1 MSFMDRLP
9 RPKAVSSTFDALI
22 REYFGGGSTSSGVA
36 VNSDSAMR
44 VVTVYNCVKVL
55 YNCIS
60 QMPCQLMEDVKD
72 VKNKATNHPLY
83 KVISKRPNGWLTA
96 SELWGKAIVDV
107 SMRGNFVAFKTM
119 VGKNV
124 REILPIN
131 PDRLQEIK
139 QNSDFSL
146 TYKISGPSGE
156 SAQEYPQSKIFHI
169 RGLSLDGITGMN
181 PIQYARECIGLGMA
195 GERFLSNYF
204 GKGLHPGALI
214 ETDKILSLENR
225 KNLGTALREE
235 YAGISS
241 ANNQGLMLL
250 DEGMKI
256 KFPEIKLVDQ
266 QFLELMKMT
275 EAQIC
280 GMFGVPLILVQA
292 GSTPATYASSVQ
304 FKQSFVDFTLAPIA
318 VSFESS
324 IDRDLLTESEQ
335 DRYYSKY
342 NMGSL
347 LRGNMA
353 ERFAAYAIGI
363 TNKFMNSN
371 QARALEDWNPRE
383 GGDVYENPNTSVNP
397 NTTDPG
403 TAADQGGAQP

>member
-1 MSFMDRLP
+1 MGILSKTI
-9 RPKAVSSTFDALI
+9 RPQAVSSTFDTLI

-60 QMPCQLMEDVKD
+60 QMPCQLMEDVND
-72 VKNKATNHPLY
+72 VKNKATDHPLY

-124 REILPIN
+124 REILPVN

-139 QNSDFSL
+139 QNPDFSL

-156 SAQEYPQSKIFHI
+156 PAKEYPQSKIFHI

-195 GERFLSNYF
+195 GEKFLSQYF
-204 GKGLHPGALI
+204 GKGMHPGAIL
-214 ETDKILSLENR
+214 EHPLRLAPQDHANMLAAYKI
-225 KNLGTALREE
+225 K
-235 YAGISS
+235 YAGL
-241 ANNQGLMLL
+241 NNAQDVMLV
-250 DEGMKI
+250 DDGMKI
-256 KFPEIKLVDQ
+256 QFPSIKLVDQ

-275 EAQIC
+275 EAQIA
-280 GMFGVPLILVQA
+280 GMFGIPLILIQA

-304 FKQSFVDFTLAPIA
+304 FKQSFVDFTIAPIA

-324 IDRDLLTESEQ
+324 IDRDLLTIPEQ
-335 DRYYSKY
+335 DTLYSKF
-342 NMGSL
+342 NMGAL

-363 TNKFMNSN
+363 TNKFMNAN
-371 QARALEDWNPRE
+371 QARALEDWNGYE

-397 NTTDPG
+397 DTKTDPG
-403 TAADQGGAQP
+403 TSADQGGE

>member
-1 MSFMDRLP
+1 MGFLSKTI
-9 RPKAVSSTFDALI
+9 RPQAVSSTLDHLI

-44 VVTVYNCVKVL
+44 LITVYNCVKVL

-60 QMPCQLMEDVKD
+60 QMPCQLIEEVNG
-72 VKNKATNHPLY
+72 VKNKAVNDPLY
-83 KVISKRPNGWLTA
+83 KVIGKRPNDWLTA

-119 VGKNV
+119 VGKDV
-124 REILPIN
+124 REILPVN

-139 QNSDFSL
+139 QNPDFSL
-146 TYKISGPSGE
+146 TYKISGPNGE
-156 SAQEYPQSKIFHI
+156 SAQEYLQSKIFHI

-195 GERFLSNYF
+195 GEKFLSQYF
-204 GKGLHPGALI
+204 GKGMHPGAIL
-214 ETDKILSLENR
+214 EHPLRLAPQDHANMLAAYKI
-225 KNLGTALREE
+225 K
-235 YAGISS
+235 YAGL
-241 ANNQGLMLL
+241 NNAQDVMLV
-250 DEGMKI
+250 DDGMKI
-256 KFPEIKLVDQ
+256 QFPSIKLVDQ

-304 FKQSFVDFTLAPIA
+304 FKQSFVDFTLAPVA
-318 VSFESS
+318 VSFEGS
-324 IDRDLLTESEQ
+324 IYRDLIPEANQAT
-335 DRYYSKY
+335 KY
-342 NMGSL
+342 AKFNMGSL

-363 TNKFMNSN
+363 TNTFMSPNE
-371 QARALEDWNPRE
+371 ARAFEDWNERE

-397 NTTDPG
+397 NTADPG
-403 TAADQGGAQP
+403 TAADQGGIPS

>member
-1 MSFMDRLP
+1 M
-9 RPKAVSSTFDALI
+9 AVSTTMDSLL

-60 QMPCQLMEDVKD
+60 QMPCQLMEDVND
-72 VKNKATNHPLY
+72 VKNKANKHPLY
-83 KVISKRPNGWLTA
+83 NVIGKRPNGWLTA

-107 SMRGNFVAFKTM
+107 SMRGNFIAFKTM

-124 REILPIN
+124 REILPVH

-146 TYKISGPSGE
+146 SYKIAGPNGE
-156 SAQEYPQSKIFHI
+156 AAQDYPQSKIFHI

-181 PIQYARECIGLGMA
+181 PVQYARECIGLGMA
-195 GERFLSNYF
+195 GEKFLGQYF
-204 GKGLHPGALI
+204 GKGMHPGAVITHPYTQSTTNYLNQL
-214 ETDKILSLENR
+214 EALKI
-225 KNLGTALREE
+225 K
-235 YAGISS
+235 YAGLGN
-241 ANNQGLMLL
+241 AQDVMLL
-250 DEGMKI
+250 EKDTTI
-256 KFPEIKLVDQ
+256 TFPAIKLVDQ

-324 IDRDLLTESEQ
+324 IDRDLLTIEEQ
-335 DRYYSKY
+335 NTLYSKF

-363 TNKFMNSN
+363 TNKFMNPN
-371 QARALEDWNPRE
+371 QARALEDWNEYE
-383 GGDVYENPNTSVNP
+383 GGDVYENPNTSIAP
-397 NTTDPG
+397 DTTTTTGNT
-403 TAADQGGAQP
+403 ADQGGAQP

>member
-1 MSFMDRLP
+1 MGFLSKVI
-9 RPKAVSSTFDALI
+9 RPMAVSSTLESQI

-44 VVTVYNCVKVL
+44 LVTVYNCVKVL

-60 QMPCQLMEDVKD
+60 QMPCQLMEDVND
-72 VKNKATNHPLY
+72 VKNKANKHPLY

-131 PDRLQEIK
+131 PDNLEEIK
-139 QNSDFSL
+139 QNPDFSL
-146 TYKISGPSGE
+146 TYKIAGPDGE
-156 SAQEYPQSKIFHI
+156 DAKEYPQSKIFHI

-181 PIQYARECIGLGMA
+181 PIQYARECIGLGIA
-195 GERFLSNYF
+195 GEKFLAQYF
-204 GKGLHPGALI
+204 GKGMHPSAILEHPLVLNPITHANKLEALK
-214 ETDKILSLENR
+214 TK
-225 KNLGTALREE
+225 
-235 YAGISS
+235 YAGLSNS
-241 ANNQGLMLL
+241 QGVMLI
-250 DEGMKI
+250 DEGMKVS
-256 KFPEIKLVDQ
+256 FPAIKLVDQ

-324 IDRDLLTESEQ
+324 IDRDLLTEVEQ
-335 DRYYSKY
+335 NTLYSKF

-353 ERFAAYAIGI
+353 DRFAAYAIGI

-371 QARALEDWNPRE
+371 QARALEDWNARE
-383 GGDVYENPNTSVNP
+383 GGDIYENPNTSVNP
-397 NTTDPG
+397 NTTQDPG
-403 TAADQGGAQP
+403 KAADQGGE

>member
-1 MSFMDRLP
+1 MGILSKTI
-9 RPKAVSSTFDALI
+9 RPQAVSSTFDTLI
-22 REYFGGGSTSSGVA
+22 REYFGGGSTSSGVT

-44 VVTVYNCVKVL
+44 LVTVYNCVKVL

-60 QMPCQLMEDVKD
+60 QMPCQLMEDVND
-72 VKNKATNHPLY
+72 VKNKATKHPLY

-119 VGKNV
+119 VGKDV
-124 REILPIN
+124 REILPVN
-131 PDRLQEIK
+131 PDHLQEIK
-139 QNSDFSL
+139 QNPDFSL

-156 SAQEYPQSKIFHI
+156 PAREYPQSKIFHI

-195 GERFLSNYF
+195 GEKFLAQYF
-204 GKGLHPGALI
+204 GKGLHPGAVL
-214 ETDKILSLENR
+214 THP
-225 KNLGTALREE
+225 LRLAPPDHANMLAAWNIK
-235 YAGISS
+235 YAGLNH
-241 ANNQGLMLL
+241 AQGLMLV
-250 DEGMKI
+250 DDGMKI
-256 KFPEIKLVDQ
+256 DFPPIKLVDQ

-324 IDRDLLTESEQ
+324 IDRDLLTKSEQ

>member
-1 MSFMDRLP
+1 MGFISNVI
-9 RPKAVSSTFDALI
+9 RPQAVSSTLESQI

-36 VNSDSAMR
+36 VNSDTAMR
-44 VVTVYNCVKVL
+44 LVTVYNCVKVL

-60 QMPCQLMEDVKD
+60 QMPCQLMEDVND

-131 PDRLQEIK
+131 PDRLQAIK
-139 QNSDFSL
+139 QNPDFSL
-146 TYKISGPSGE
+146 SYKIAGPNGE
-156 SAQEYPQSKIFHI
+156 TAQDYPQSKIFHI

-181 PIQYARECIGLGMA
+181 PIHYARECIGLGMA
-195 GERFLSNYF
+195 GEKFIAQYF
-204 GKGLHPGALI
+204 GKGMHPGAIVEHPL
-214 ETDKILSLENR
+214 TLSPAAH
-225 KNLGTALREE
+225 KNMREALKEK
-235 YAGISS
+235 YAGL
-241 ANNQGLMLL
+241 NNAQDLMLI

-256 KFPEIKLVDQ
+256 QFPTIKLVDQ

-324 IDRDLLTESEQ
+324 IDRDLLTVPEQ
-335 DRYYSKY
+335 DTLYSKF

-383 GGDVYENPNTSVNP
+383 GGDVYENPNTSVTP
-397 NTTDPG
+397 NTTQDPG
-403 TAADQGGAQP
+403 KAADQGGE

>member
-1 MSFMDRLP
+1 MGILSKTI
-9 RPKAVSSTFDALI
+9 RPQAVSSTFDTLI

-60 QMPCQLMEDVKD
+60 QMPCQLMEDVND
-72 VKNKATNHPLY
+72 VKNKATDHPLY

-124 REILPIN
+124 REILPVN

-139 QNSDFSL
+139 QNPDFSL

-156 SAQEYPQSKIFHI
+156 PAKEYPQSKIFHI
-169 RGLSLDGITGMN
+169 RGLPLDGITGMN

-195 GERFLSNYF
+195 GEKFLAQYF
-204 GKGLHPGALI
+204 GKGLHPGAVL
-214 ETDKILSLENR
+214 THP
-225 KNLGTALREE
+225 LRLAPQDHANMLAAWNIK
-235 YAGISS
+235 YAGLNH
-241 ANNQGLMLL
+241 AQGLMLV
-250 DEGMKI
+250 DDGMKI
-256 KFPEIKLVDQ
+256 DFPPFKLVDQ

-324 IDRDLLTESEQ
+324 IDRDLLTKSEQ

>member
-1 MSFMDRLP
+1 MGFLSNVI
-9 RPKAVSSTFDALI
+9 RPVAVSSTLESQI

-44 VVTVYNCVKVL
+44 LVTVYNCVKVL

-60 QMPCQLMEDVKD
+60 QMPCQLMEDVND

-139 QNSDFSL
+139 QNPDFSL
-146 TYKISGPSGE
+146 SYKIAGPNGE
-156 SAQEYPQSKIFHI
+156 APQDYPQSKVFHI

-195 GERFLSNYF
+195 GEKFLAQYF
-204 GKGLHPGALI
+204 GKGMHPGAIVEHPL
-214 ETDKILSLENR
+214 TLSAPNH
-225 KNLGTALREE
+225 KNLREALKEK
-235 YAGISS
+235 YAGL
-241 ANNQGLMLL
+241 NNAQDLMLL

-256 KFPEIKLVDQ
+256 TFPGIKLVDQ

-324 IDRDLLTESEQ
+324 INRDLLTEAEQ
-335 DRYYSKY
+335 NTLYSKF

-383 GGDVYENPNTSVNP
+383 GGDVYENPNTSVTP
-397 NTTDPG
+397 NTTQDPG
-403 TAADQGGAQP
+403 KAADQGGE

>member
-1 MSFMDRLP
+1 MGILSKTI
-9 RPKAVSSTFDALI
+9 RPQAVSSTFDTLI
-22 REYFGGGSTSSGVA
+22 REYFGGGSTSSGVT

-44 VVTVYNCVKVL
+44 LVTVYNCVKVL

-60 QMPCQLMEDVKD
+60 QMPCQLMEDVND
-72 VKNKATNHPLY
+72 VKNKATDHPLY

-124 REILPIN
+124 REILPVN

-139 QNSDFSL
+139 QNPDFSL

-156 SAQEYPQSKIFHI
+156 PAKEYPQSKIFHI